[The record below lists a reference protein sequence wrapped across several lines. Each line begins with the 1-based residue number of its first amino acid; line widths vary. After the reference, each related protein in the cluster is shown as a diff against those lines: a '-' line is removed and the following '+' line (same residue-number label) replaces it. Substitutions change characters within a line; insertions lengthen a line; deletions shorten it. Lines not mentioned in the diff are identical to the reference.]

1 MSRVRK
7 INTGDVLLARFPVT
21 AAERL
26 LRFNITK
33 QRVVDLCNQDFK
45 DDPFD
50 EAKNYSTWY
59 RAMDGQEVWEGIVHA
74 LDGLYDAQTYRPKQ
88 YLPQDDPD
96 DDLSEWMA
104 QIAKATWWHK
114 TLELDM
120 PLNTLNS
127 WFSGRVSKTRPEL
140 REKVDA
146 WWVRVKAATELAE
159 LHTQGR
165 EMTDSD
171 RISGST
177 PLSKKCARSW
187 HSYLKDKVDDGW
199 SRDEIFEHYIERM
212 DITLGHNI
220 SLIDLADPQDPLE
233 PINWSSEHAE
243 LYRADWVATFETMWD
258 DGFPYAISRTPP
270 EFDPEPYIKESKW
283 GDRRNEE
290 CPKDL
295 NTHLY
300 GKRYRERCQ
309 RYWNEQDRRVDV
321 TTEIV
326 EVSTDGE
333 NWRAPNEIEKKG
345 WDNGIIVFFE
355 AMHAD
360 QDASNS
366 YTQELKQAK
375 RAVKHARSAYYQGS
389 GDHDKAASLASAVT
403 AAERALQQ
411 AQDNTHGQYD

>member
-7 INTGDVLLARFPVT
+7 INTGDVLLDRYHPND
-21 AAERL
+21 AERL

-33 QRVVDLCNQDFK
+33 QRIVDLCNKDFE

-50 EAKNYSTWY
+50 EAKNYSTWH

-74 LDGLYDAQTYRPKQ
+74 LNGLYEDQTARPRQ
-88 YLPQDDPD
+88 YLPQDDPG

-114 TLELDM
+114 TLQLDM
-120 PLNTLNS
+120 PLNSLNS

-146 WWVRVKAATELAE
+146 WWASVKAAVDEAE
-159 LHTQGR
+159 RYSSVLERDRNKDGNMVMTWDTWVNDLLEDGVSIENARAQYIDEGLLH
-165 EMTDSD
+165 D
-171 RISGST
+171 
-177 PLSKKCARSW
+177 LN
-187 HSYLKDKVDDGW
+187 HLK
-199 SRDEIFEHYIERM
+199 
-212 DITLGHNI
+212 
-220 SLIDLADPQDPLE
+220 LIDLTNSMSPLSTVQKKGE
-233 PINWSSEHAE
+233 YEAM
-243 LYRADWVATFETMWD
+243 YRAMREQEFDTLHKA
-258 DGFPYAISRTPP
+258 GFPKAVSRTPS
-270 EFDPEPYIKESKW
+270 EFDAAPFIKESQW

-309 RYWNEQDRRVDV
+309 RYWDDQERRVDV

-333 NWRAPNEIEKKG
+333 NWREPNETEKKG
-345 WDNGIIVFFE
+345 WDNGIIFFFE
-355 AMHAD
+355 AIHAD

-366 YTQELKQAK
+366 YTQELEQAK
-375 RAVKHARSAYYQGS
+375 RAVKRARSAYDQGT
-389 GDHDKAASLASAVT
+389 GDPKKEASLYTAVKVT
-403 AAERALQQ
+403 ELALQR